1 MTTTVVRGEPNT
13 SEAGWAALFG
23 REHGPVAVTLAAGVA
38 LHAVNVYLATTIMP
52 SVVDDI
58 GGSSLYAWATTI
70 FVFASVLGSA
80 AADLGARGPR
90 ASYRFAAL
98 LLAAGTTVCVLA
110 PNMLVL
116 LAGRLVQGL
125 GGGLLFAL
133 SYAMVRITLHDA
145 LWPRA
150 MALVSAMWGVATLVG
165 PALGGICAQLGA
177 WRNAFWVLVPFLL
190 FFGLWG
196 GRCAC
201 QREGRVDRPRGFP
214 GRV

>member
-1 MTTTVVRGEPNT
+1 MTVTSSKPNAPA
-13 SEAGWAALFG
+13 AGWAALFG

-38 LHAVNVYLATTIMP
+38 LHAVNVYLAATVMP

-80 AADLGARGPR
+80 AAAAVLGARGPR
-90 ASYRFAAL
+90 ASSRFAAL
-98 LLAAGTTVCVLA
+98 LRAAGTTACALA

-133 SYAMVRITLHDA
+133 SYAIVRISLHEA

-150 MALVSAMWGVATLVG
+150 MALVSAMWGVATL
-165 PALGGICAQLGA
+165 
-177 WRNAFWVLVPFLL
+177 
-190 FFGLWG
+190 
-196 GRCAC
+196 
-201 QREGRVDRPRGFP
+201 
-214 GRV
+214 